1 MKYNNKFTCFKAYD
15 IRGCYPN
22 EINEDFAYTLAIAIS
37 RLFKPKSVTIGFDPR
52 LSSLNL
58 LSALA
63 KSFFKENIFI
73 NSLSICGTE
82 EVYYASGIGLCDLGI
97 MITGSHNPAN
107 ENGFKIIKR
116 GGFPITSNEI
126 NDLKSIFLDLQ
137 QKDLSIPSA
146 KLNIPRLD
154 ERQKF
159 LNFLQEITNSK
170 STKNK
175 NLKVLV
181 DCGNGSAGV
190 VMQELAPL
198 LPFEIIPLNW
208 EPDGN
213 FPNGVPNPLLPEKR
227 ELTSKAVIASGADI
241 GIAFDGD
248 FDRCFF
254 YDHEGNFIDGYYI
267 VGLLAAAILKGNPG
281 EKIIHDPR
289 LYWNTQKIVRKHKGI
304 PIMSKTGHAFIK
316 EKMRSENAIYGGE
329 MSSHHYYRDF
339 FYCDS
344 GMLTMLYVL
353 SLLGNSPI
361 PLSEMIAQSKTA
373 YPISGEINYKTDK
386 KDELLDIIWNKYH
399 GQALYSDHLDGI
411 NLEFK
416 EWRFNIRKSNT
427 ESLLRLNIESRGNKN
442 LVEDKVHEIQKI
454 INSNSQ

>member
-1 MKYNNKFTCFKAYD
+1 MKNSTYAAFKSYD
-15 IRGCYPN
+15 IR
-22 EINEDFAYTLAIAIS
+22 EDTLTILNNSFAFTLGLAITKI
-37 RLFKPKSVTIGFDPR
+37 FNPKKIILGYDAR
-52 LSSLNL
+52 LSSKSLHDT
-58 LSALA
+58 LA
-63 KSFFKENIFI
+63 KAFNSNSINIQTY
-73 NSLSICGTE
+73 SLCGTE
-82 EVYYASGIGLCDLGI
+82 EIYFATAQFNYDLGI
-97 MITGSHNPAN
+97 MITGSHNPKN
-107 ENGFKIIKR
+107 ENGFKFIKK
-116 GGFPITSNEI
+116 GGFPLTRKEI
-126 NDLKSIFLDLQ
+126 EDLKSIFFELKQKNINVTSDKSNIRRLNERKKFINYLLQ
-137 QKDLSIPSA
+137 IS
-146 KLNIPRLD
+146 
-154 ERQKF
+154 
-159 LNFLQEITNSK
+159 NFKASRNTNFRI
-170 STKNK
+170 
-175 NLKVLV
+175 LV

-198 LPFEIIPLNW
+198 LPYEIIPLNW

-267 VGLLAAAILKGNPG
+267 VGLLATAILKGNPG

-289 LYWNTQKIVRKHKGI
+289 LYWNTREIVRKHKGI
-304 PIMSKTGHAFIK
+304 PVMSKTGHAFIK
-316 EKMRSENAIYGGE
+316 EMMRSENAIYGGE

-353 SLLGNSPI
+353 SLLGNSRI

-386 KDELLDIIWNKYH
+386 KDELIDIIWNKYH